1 MTSWLRAGNGAEN
14 PFCLLSEAR
23 EHPLRANFMPRI
35 INKPVG
41 SYPDWAEIAGYARQ
55 RLPDLPAKPFQA
67 IFSVMLWR
75 TFQMS

>member
-1 MTSWLRAGNGAEN
+1 
-14 PFCLLSEAR
+14 
-23 EHPLRANFMPRI
+23 MPRI